1 MQHYSGRL
9 ANREAIGSSAF
20 GANQVGA
27 AGAPVSLVPYSY
39 RVGVP
44 PRRLPAEV
52 LRTGEIP
59 IRRWKGPDKI
69 SKIYGD
75 WIDDLE

>member
-1 MQHYSGRL
+1 MQHHGGRL
-9 ANREAIGSSAF
+9 ANGEAIAS
-20 GANQVGA
+20 VGA
-27 AGAPVSLVPYSY
+27 AGAPVSHVPYSY

-52 LRTGEIP
+52 LRTGDIP

-75 WIDDLE
+75 WIDDL